1 MAAQGLRFQ
10 PGASG
15 CEGLQ
20 SPGWTSPHRPPSSSR
35 GRGLSSRHPGP
46 LGLDHF
52 AHGLPKLLAL
62 RNAQINAAEEN
73 GNAPELDAVEI
84 PYVFLGTQES
94 CGPSGLRSSFQVIR
108 IALRIV
114 VVVTVICCAD
124 DLHPPSLQVIIKRSG
139 ISNPAK
145 GKKLLGPPGERRPAG
160 KTLEVCADAIQLR
173 LSMENRGCGVT
184 PYNRLNGRRMLAARD
199 NDDVR
204 ARQRR
209 LWLPKAAG
217 GQQEAAVEHKP
228 LYAVSL
234 KHQTLRVAVGPDSE
248 SRLPAESLAQ
258 HGGLITL
265 QFAALPGWAS
275 AAITAGQDANRLAF
289 RDESL
294 GDP

>member
-1 MAAQGLRFQ
+1 MRSTFSRLSSQPTRLR
-10 PGASG
+10 S
-15 CEGLQ
+15 
-20 SPGWTSPHRPPSSSR
+20 STSPHRPPRSSR
-35 GRGLSSRHPGP
+35 GRGFSSRHPGP

-62 RNAQINAAEEN
+62 RNAQINTAEEN
-73 GNAPELDAVEI
+73 GNAPELNAVEI

-124 DLHPPSLQVIIKRSG
+124 DLHPPSLQVIIKRSV

-160 KTLEVCADAIQLR
+160 KTLEVCADAIQFR

-217 GQQEAAVEHKP
+217 GQQEAAAEGVRGVDQHNIRVPREAQVLEAIVEHKP
-228 LYAVSL
+228 LYAVSP
-234 KHQTLRVAVGPDSE
+234 KHQTLPVAVGPDSE
-248 SRLPAESLAQ
+248 SRLPAESLA
-258 HGGLITL
+258 
-265 QFAALPGWAS
+265 
-275 AAITAGQDANRLAF
+275 
-289 RDESL
+289 
-294 GDP
+294 

>member
-1 MAAQGLRFQ
+1 
-10 PGASG
+10 
-15 CEGLQ
+15 
-20 SPGWTSPHRPPSSSR
+20 
-35 GRGLSSRHPGP
+35 
-46 LGLDHF
+46 
-52 AHGLPKLLAL
+52 
-62 RNAQINAAEEN
+62 
-73 GNAPELDAVEI
+73 
-84 PYVFLGTQES
+84 
-94 CGPSGLRSSFQVIR
+94 
-108 IALRIV
+108 
-114 VVVTVICCAD
+114 
-124 DLHPPSLQVIIKRSG
+124 
-139 ISNPAK
+139 
-145 GKKLLGPPGERRPAG
+145 
-160 KTLEVCADAIQLR
+160 
-173 LSMENRGCGVT
+173 
-184 PYNRLNGRRMLAARD
+184 MLAARD

-217 GQQEAAVEHKP
+217 GQQEAAAEGVRGVDQHNVRVPREAQVLEAIVEHKP